1 MEKKKKYQKPQT
13 EVINL
18 NMESALL
25 TGQDSG
31 GTYNKAKM
39 GENSSEIVSESKS
52 NSIWSSMDLN

>member
-25 TGQDSG
+25 TG
-31 GTYNKAKM
+31 TPEYNKAKM